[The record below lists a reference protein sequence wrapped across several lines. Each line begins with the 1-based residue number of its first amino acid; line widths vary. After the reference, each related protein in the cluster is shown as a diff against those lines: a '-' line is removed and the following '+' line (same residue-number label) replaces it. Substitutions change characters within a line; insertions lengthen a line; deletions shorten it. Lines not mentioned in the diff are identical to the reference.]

1 LATPRRVNSAFLIML
16 SEIIKKERENKRL
29 TTEDVRQQT
38 NVPLKYIVAFE
49 ESDFPNLPAPVYV
62 RGYLKKIAS
71 LLNLNAEELYNLFL
85 KEYEGA
91 KAPIV
96 DILPQNR
103 FEQPLKWRYI
113 FLKIVKFLPVILV
126 TVGVA
131 GFLAYQIKSFVGAP
145 YLKLD
150 NPAVDLITKDASI
163 KIGGSGRHNSY
174 ITLNGK
180 EIYLGKDGKF
190 SEELYLNTG
199 VNEIRV
205 EAKSRLGKTTTIIR
219 RIIKE

>member
-1 LATPRRVNSAFLIML
+1 ML

-29 TTEDVRQQT
+29 TTEDVHQQT
-38 NVPLKYIVAFE
+38 NVPLKYIVALE
-49 ESDFPNLPAPVYV
+49 ESDFSNLPAPVYI

-85 KEYEGA
+85 KDYEGA

-113 FLKIVKFLPVILV
+113 SLKIVKFLPIILV
-126 TVGVA
+126 TVGVV
-131 GFLAYQIKSFVGAP
+131 GFLIYQIKSFVGAP

-163 KIGGSGRHNSY
+163 KVEGSGRHNSY

-190 SEELYLNTG
+190 SEELYLNNG